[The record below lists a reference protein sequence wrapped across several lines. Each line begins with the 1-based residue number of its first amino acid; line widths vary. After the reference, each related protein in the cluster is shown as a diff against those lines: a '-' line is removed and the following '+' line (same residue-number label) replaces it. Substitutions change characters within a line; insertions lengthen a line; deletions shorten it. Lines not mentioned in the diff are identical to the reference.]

1 MGLKSISVIIPV
13 KPGGRVRALN
23 GLRSVEYPP
32 DLYEVIVS
40 EGCWPSRQRNLAV
53 RQAQGDVLCFLD
65 DDSLV
70 SPQHFS
76 RMVGWYSDEK
86 VAAVGGPSL
95 TPPDDSVWQHAFG
108 CALASLFGGGGVRN
122 RYRKSGA
129 PRATGDNEL
138 ILCNLGFR
146 RDVFLDAGGLDE
158 RLYPNEENELMDR
171 LQVEGYRL
179 LHDPELAIL
188 RSQRPTFRAFVRQL
202 FGYGR
207 GRAEQT
213 RITGSV
219 GIMSLAPSLFLV
231 YLCLVPLV
239 RKPVYSIPL
248 LCYVLLTLVFA
259 LYEGVQSGRPSCIV
273 RLLAV
278 FPALHLSYGAG
289 VLAGLV
295 RPRFRT
301 APAQSPEVTISLVK
315 EMGKPWI

>member
-1 MGLKSISVIIPV
+1 MGLRSISVIIPV
-13 KPGGRVRALN
+13 KPGGGVGALDR
-23 GLRSVEYPP
+23 LKSVEYPP
-32 DLYEVIVS
+32 DLYEVIVA

-53 RQAQGDVLCFLD
+53 RQSRGDILCFLD
-65 DDSLV
+65 DDSQV
-70 SPQHFS
+70 FPHHFM
-76 RMVGWYSDEK
+76 RVAGWYDDPQ

-95 TPPDDSVWQHAFG
+95 TPPDDSAWQHTFG

-122 RYRKSGA
+122 RYRRSGA
-129 PRATGDNEL
+129 PRSTGDNEL
-138 ILCNLGFR
+138 ILCNLSIR
-146 RDVFLDAGGLDE
+146 RDVFLGAGGLNE

-171 LQVEGYRL
+171 LQAEGYRL

-188 RSQRPTFRAFVRQL
+188 RSQRPSFRAFVRQL

-213 RITGSV
+213 LISGSV

-239 RKPVYSIPL
+239 RKPVYSLPL

-259 LYEGVQSGRPSCIV
+259 LYEGVQSGRTACIA

-289 VLAGLV
+289 VLAGLA

-301 APAQSPEVTISLVK
+301 APAQSPEVTIRQVK